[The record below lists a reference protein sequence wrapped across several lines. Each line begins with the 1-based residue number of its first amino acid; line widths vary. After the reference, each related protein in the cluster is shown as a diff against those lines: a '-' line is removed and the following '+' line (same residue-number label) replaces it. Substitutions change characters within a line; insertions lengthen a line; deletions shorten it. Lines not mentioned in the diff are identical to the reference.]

1 MKLAKTVAIVACAGL
16 LSAGA
21 MGSARHAYAQD
32 AEQSD
37 SDSGSWGA
45 PGSAG
50 APDAAA
56 EPDSKGP
63 PLDVEGCWSG
73 VVTDKGDGEGD
84 AYFGFTQDGNKIVG
98 DEESALYVVWPDNAY
113 CRGVHKRH
121 GHQKRNQVQGQ
132 CRQGL
137 PLLRKRQGKRFG
149 VDRKDYV
156 QTTVRQVFEA
166 REIHCRLRWHLPVA
180 PSSSNL
186 KQVSKVGPV
195 ARCVTGPLVF

>member
-16 LSAGA
+16 LSAAA

-37 SDSGSWGA
+37 SQSGSWGA
-45 PGSAG
+45 PGAG

-84 AYFGFTQDGNKIVG
+84 AYFAFTQDGNKIVG
-98 DEESALYVVWPDNAY
+98 DEESGLYVVWPDNAFADGPISGTVTKNGIKFKGNAGAG
-113 CRGVHKRH
+113 CPFSGTAK
-121 GHQKRNQVQGQ
+121 GNGSELTGKITFKQQ
-132 CRQGL
+132 C
-137 PLLRKRQGKRFG
+137 GKFLKHVRFI
-149 VDRKDYV
+149 V
-156 QTTVRQVFEA
+156 E
-166 REIHCRLRWHLPVA
+166 
-180 PSSSNL
+180 SN
-186 KQVSKVGPV
+186 GTCP
-195 ARCVTGPLVF
+195 